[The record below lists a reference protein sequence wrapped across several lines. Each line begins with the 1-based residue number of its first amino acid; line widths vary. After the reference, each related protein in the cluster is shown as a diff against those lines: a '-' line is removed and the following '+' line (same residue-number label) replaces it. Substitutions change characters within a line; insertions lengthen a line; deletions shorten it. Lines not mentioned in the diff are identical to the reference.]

1 MPDQLAL
8 VGGTLYLHV
17 VSDDGAQS
25 GWIYEKSDRSAYY
38 EVPPGW
44 G

>member
-17 VSDDGAQS
+17 VSEDGAQS
-25 GWIYEKSDRSAYY
+25 GWISEKSDRSAYY